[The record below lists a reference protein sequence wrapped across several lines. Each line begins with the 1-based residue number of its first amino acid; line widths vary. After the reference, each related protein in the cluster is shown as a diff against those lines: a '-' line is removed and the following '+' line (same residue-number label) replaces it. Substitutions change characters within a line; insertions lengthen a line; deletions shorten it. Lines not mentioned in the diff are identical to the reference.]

1 MQSPDFRRVEFTL
14 GLSAAGKD
22 GSIGPPMATVHPTSL
37 FASNRNRLI
46 QLLQSR
52 SLAIVHSNDV
62 LSTNADG
69 TLPLIQNSDLY
80 YLTGI
85 QQEETILVLAPDSY
99 EPAWREVLFLR
110 EPNPQLTTWEGHKLS
125 QAEATRISGIQTI
138 RWLSE
143 FPNVFRQLMCELDHV
158 YLNTNEHPRAVI
170 EVESRDRRFIRET
183 QAAYPLHRY
192 HRLAQLMHGL
202 RVSKAPAEVKAIRA
216 ACDISGNGFRRV
228 LRFVRPGINE
238 AEVEAEY
245 AHEFVRVGAEFAY
258 PPIIA
263 SGANSCVLHYGANDQ
278 NCRAGDLLLLDVAA
292 GKNHYQSDLT
302 RTIPVSGRFTRRQR
316 QVYDAVLRVFREMV
330 KRLVPGK
337 RTRDLRRECEEL
349 IAEECI
355 RLGLLTRSQ
364 VRRQDPERPAV
375 SEFFMHGVAHPIG
388 LDVHDVTYNH
398 YEIQPGW
405 VLTCEPAIY
414 LPKEGFGIRIENTIA
429 VTVDGPVDLMAEIP
443 IEAEELEALMSRGR
457 SKAPTG
463 SRPRRKT
470 IS

>member
-1 MQSPDFRRVEFTL
+1 
-14 GLSAAGKD
+14 LSTAGKD
-22 GSIGPPMATVHPTSL
+22 GSIGAPMATVHPASL

-52 SLAIVHSNDV
+52 SLAVVHSNDV
-62 LSTNADG
+62 LPTNADG
-69 TLPLIQNSDLY
+69 TLPLIQNADLH

-85 QQEETILVLAPDSY
+85 QQEETILVLAPESY

-125 QAEATRISGIQTI
+125 QAEATRISGIETV
-138 RWLSE
+138 RWLSD

-158 YLNTNEHPRAVI
+158 YLNTNEHPRAVV

-183 QAAYPLHRY
+183 QDRYPLHRY
-192 HRLAQLMHGL
+192 HRLAQLLHRL
-202 RVSKAPAEVKAIRA
+202 RATKAPAEVMAIRA
-216 ACDISGNGFRRV
+216 ACDITGAGFRRV
-228 LRFVRPGINE
+228 LHFVHPGINE
-238 AEVEAEY
+238 AEVKAEY
-245 AHEFVRVGAEFAY
+245 AHEFVRRGAEFAY

-263 SGANSCVLHYGANDQ
+263 SGANNCVLHYGANDQ
-278 NCRAGDLLLLDVAA
+278 SCRAGDLLLLDVAA
-292 GKNHYQSDLT
+292 GKDHYKSDLT

-316 QVYDAVLRVFREMV
+316 EVYDAVLRVFREMV
-330 KRLVPGK
+330 KRLAPGK
-337 RTRDLRRECEEL
+337 TTKDLRRECEGL

-355 RLGLLTRSQ
+355 GLGLLTRSQ
-364 VRRQDPERPAV
+364 IRRQDPERPAV

-388 LDVHDVTYNH
+388 LDVHDATYHH

-429 VTVDGPVDLMAEIP
+429 VTVDGPVDLMASIP
-443 IEAEELEALMSRGR
+443 IEAEEIESLMSRSR
-457 SKAPTG
+457 WKAPMVD
-463 SRPRRKT
+463 RRRAKS